1 MNPTWLKA
9 LALVCTFGAVV
20 IAIEI
25 LVRTFVRG
33 RVEGHAI
40 NLRLKMIG
48 KGRSHGETMN
58 LLRRAESVLP
68 AGLPPF
74 LVGTAR
80 KFERMLMQAQMTI
93 PTSQLMLLILIA
105 PVGMFFLILVIMLAE
120 RAGISALKSGKVD
133 AAIDLLNRSTKWPAA
148 TWRAWNARGV
158 AADYKRDWTT
168 ADVAYA
174 KAVALA
180 PDEAE
185 IVNNQG
191 WSLLLRGDWKNA
203 LGFFERAAARS
214 PKSPRIAN
222 NLELARAALATELPR
237 RQPGEADQD
246 WAARLNDAGVAAQ
259 IMRGAISATFAFTRF
274 AVRSAFAPGSSEMPM
289 PAPGW
294 PLARMVAE

>member
-1 MNPTWLKA
+1 MIVPLLLALSAAVAKPAATSPAPAAEPPVELVDIDQAIRAGRLEQAQIMVGRAIAAGQSGAHVDLILADLAAAQGKNDEA
-9 LALVCTFGAVV
+9 LARYQALLAV
-20 IAIEI
+20 
-25 LVRTFVRG
+25 
-33 RVEGHAI
+33 
-40 NLRLKMIG
+40 
-48 KGRSHGETMN
+48 
-58 LLRRAESVLP
+58 
-68 AGLPPF
+68 
-74 LVGTAR
+74 
-80 KFERMLMQAQMTI
+80 
-93 PTSQLMLLILIA
+93 A
-105 PVGMFFLILVIMLAE
+105 PDDAMLAE

-203 LGFFERAAARS
+203 VGFFERAAARS

-259 IMRGAISATFAFTRF
+259 IMGNRARAVAAFSQ
-274 AVRSAFAPGSSEMPM
+274 ALE
-289 PAPGW
+289 
-294 PLARMVAE
+294 ARANWYDRAANNLKAANSK

>member
-1 MNPTWLKA
+1 MIVPLLLALSAAAAKPAATSPAPAAEPPVELVDIDQAIRAGRLEQAQIMVGRAIAAGQSGAHVDLILADLAAAQGKNDEA
-9 LALVCTFGAVV
+9 LARYQALLAV
-20 IAIEI
+20 
-25 LVRTFVRG
+25 
-33 RVEGHAI
+33 
-40 NLRLKMIG
+40 
-48 KGRSHGETMN
+48 
-58 LLRRAESVLP
+58 
-68 AGLPPF
+68 
-74 LVGTAR
+74 
-80 KFERMLMQAQMTI
+80 
-93 PTSQLMLLILIA
+93 A
-105 PVGMFFLILVIMLAE
+105 PDDAMLAE

-203 LGFFERAAARS
+203 VGFFERAAARS

-259 IMRGAISATFAFTRF
+259 IMGNRARAVAAFSQALEARGNWYDRAANNLKAANSK
-274 AVRSAFAPGSSEMPM
+274 
-289 PAPGW
+289 
-294 PLARMVAE
+294 

>member
-1 MNPTWLKA
+1 MIVPLLLALSAAAAKPAATSPAPAAEPPVELVDIDQAIRAGRLEQAQIMVGRAIAAGQSGAHVDLILADLAAAQGKNDEA
-9 LALVCTFGAVV
+9 LARYQALLAV
-20 IAIEI
+20 
-25 LVRTFVRG
+25 
-33 RVEGHAI
+33 
-40 NLRLKMIG
+40 
-48 KGRSHGETMN
+48 
-58 LLRRAESVLP
+58 
-68 AGLPPF
+68 
-74 LVGTAR
+74 
-80 KFERMLMQAQMTI
+80 
-93 PTSQLMLLILIA
+93 A
-105 PVGMFFLILVIMLAE
+105 PDDAMLAE

-203 LGFFERAAARS
+203 VGFFERAAARS

-222 NLELARAALATELPR
+222 NLELARAALATDLPR

-259 IMRGAISATFAFTRF
+259 IMGNRARAVAAFSQALEARGNWYDRAANNLKAANSK
-274 AVRSAFAPGSSEMPM
+274 
-289 PAPGW
+289 
-294 PLARMVAE
+294 